1 MQKES
6 ITLNRATYP
15 LYVGGSLRENFHDWD
30 GKGST
35 FLLEAGVESEDWNE
49 QDIVW
54 KIEDEDIVAFE
65 KEDEL
70 QGGAKKRI
78 RARRT
83 GITSVIAEL
92 PDGSRAECIITV
104 IDNYTRLT
112 VLEIELNTPRLHL
125 GKGEEAVLYPIFYP
139 KDIYKNGMLD
149 TRLSWNSTDEKV
161 AEIRKGRITA
171 RGIGEADII
180 VASADTGR
188 TACCHVTVTRQTG
201 GKKYKEKQE
210 EPFEKIVE
218 MEVGERRK
226 LPGNDKFIWK
236 SDDRYSVSVDSQG
249 YITAESPSLRPE
261 VSPTGMQVLETEAP
275 VRIYATDPEGGRVLC
290 YWVNVKKPERP
301 LHYADA
307 VEEKTLKCI
316 EAGFKKSKKRQ
327 CYKEEKEIDVDQV
340 IQFRPEIEDSFERR
354 KMRWICSDSSIVT
367 VDREGNVQAYQEGTC
382 KVYAIQGQ
390 EIYAVCQLKVRGG
403 RECLRNLHVV
413 SEAVTDNSVLLLW
426 NRAALTDTGR
436 FDRYQIFCDG
446 EMIDEVRTLGYRFNN
461 LESGRSYSL
470 CVKAVDEHGTMIAE
484 ETVTTA
490 TKEKSRILNVL
501 EYGAVGDGKHMD
513 TWYIQ
518 RTVDACPDG
527 GTVLLPKG
535 YIFISGAIFLKSNMT
550 FQVDGILIGSADPKD
565 YPRVVSRWEGWRK
578 MEQSAEEW
586 ANTTRKVPENHCVYA
601 SLINAGI
608 YDEGERG
615 VTGPYNLE
623 NLVICG
629 KGQIN
634 GNGFSLAYNEGPNGN
649 SIKVVSKEY
658 PVKDATWRGSVI
670 RIHNGR
676 NIYVKDIQVAYGPGW
691 TIHAIYCD
699 HITFDGMEVV
709 SQGDGDCGN
718 GADILHCGHI
728 FNGDGIDPESCTYA
742 NLFHIYFTTGDDAVA
757 IKSGRG
763 KEGNELDK
771 PNAYIR
777 VTDCISHWS
786 LGGFGTGSETASGSH
801 DLLFQNL
808 KASDIL
814 VSGIWIKSCKERGG
828 VTEDIQIRDV
838 IAENCSSPVWITNA
852 YTSTSVQA
860 NPADTPPTV
869 RRITFEN
876 VHGNERNEYGF
887 KLTGIPEAVIS
898 DIKFRNCT
906 TGGRKNVLQHCENIS
921 GLSQEDE

>member
-290 YWVNVKKPERP
+290 YWVKVK
-301 LHYADA
+301 
-307 VEEKTLKCI
+307 
-316 EAGFKKSKKRQ
+316 
-327 CYKEEKEIDVDQV
+327 
-340 IQFRPEIEDSFERR
+340 
-354 KMRWICSDSSIVT
+354 
-367 VDREGNVQAYQEGTC
+367 
-382 KVYAIQGQ
+382 
-390 EIYAVCQLKVRGG
+390 
-403 RECLRNLHVV
+403 
-413 SEAVTDNSVLLLW
+413 
-426 NRAALTDTGR
+426 
-436 FDRYQIFCDG
+436 
-446 EMIDEVRTLGYRFNN
+446 
-461 LESGRSYSL
+461 
-470 CVKAVDEHGTMIAE
+470 
-484 ETVTTA
+484 
-490 TKEKSRILNVL
+490 
-501 EYGAVGDGKHMD
+501 
-513 TWYIQ
+513 
-518 RTVDACPDG
+518 
-527 GTVLLPKG
+527 
-535 YIFISGAIFLKSNMT
+535 
-550 FQVDGILIGSADPKD
+550 
-565 YPRVVSRWEGWRK
+565 
-578 MEQSAEEW
+578 
-586 ANTTRKVPENHCVYA
+586 
-601 SLINAGI
+601 
-608 YDEGERG
+608 
-615 VTGPYNLE
+615 
-623 NLVICG
+623 
-629 KGQIN
+629 
-634 GNGFSLAYNEGPNGN
+634 
-649 SIKVVSKEY
+649 
-658 PVKDATWRGSVI
+658 
-670 RIHNGR
+670 
-676 NIYVKDIQVAYGPGW
+676 
-691 TIHAIYCD
+691 
-699 HITFDGMEVV
+699 
-709 SQGDGDCGN
+709 
-718 GADILHCGHI
+718 
-728 FNGDGIDPESCTYA
+728 
-742 NLFHIYFTTGDDAVA
+742 
-757 IKSGRG
+757 
-763 KEGNELDK
+763 
-771 PNAYIR
+771 
-777 VTDCISHWS
+777 
-786 LGGFGTGSETASGSH
+786 
-801 DLLFQNL
+801 
-808 KASDIL
+808 
-814 VSGIWIKSCKERGG
+814 
-828 VTEDIQIRDV
+828 
-838 IAENCSSPVWITNA
+838 
-852 YTSTSVQA
+852 
-860 NPADTPPTV
+860 
-869 RRITFEN
+869 
-876 VHGNERNEYGF
+876 
-887 KLTGIPEAVIS
+887 
-898 DIKFRNCT
+898 
-906 TGGRKNVLQHCENIS
+906 
-921 GLSQEDE
+921 